1 MILAMYARMKCIK
14 YDAYSHEL
22 MMHMT
27 RILQSFSRNEY
38 LGSSTSLDEDQKLG
52 H

>member
-1 MILAMYARMKCIK
+1 MLVMYAHKKCIK
-14 YDAYSHEL
+14 HDAYPHEL

-27 RILQSFSRNEY
+27 RTLQLFSRNEH
-38 LGSSTSLDEDQKLG
+38 LGRSISLGEDQKLG